1 MSICL
6 LALVYAVTEKTAQNP
21 QLKAVPLLSQN
32 GAEVPSDRF
41 LAAIVESSDD
51 AIISKTL
58 DGIITSWNPAAERL
72 YGYSPA
78 EAVGREVSLII
89 PRDRP
94 DELASILERLRQG
107 QRIDHFETSRVRK
120 DGVQLDVSVSISPII
135 DDQGHIIGA
144 ASIGRDITEKQ
155 RVERERHSLQR
166 QAALELA
173 ARTESDERFR
183 AVWEATSEAL
193 ALTDPQGV
201 VLAVNPAYCELYGR
215 RAEEFIGR
223 SFAIIFGDEALPGAM
238 GLYQAVFTATE
249 PPGSYEAKIRR
260 PDGSE
265 RVVEARADFL
275 TRDGQRVAMV
285 SAIRDIT
292 ERKRLDQAQ
301 LDFVAMASHD
311 LASPLTVLRARAQLL
326 QRRQRYDEESVTAI
340 LEQTSRMGRLINDL
354 RELVQVEGG
363 GLTLQLEMVDL
374 GALAQTAVDR
384 AHTLSKT
391 HTFRV
396 EDAGFPVFVQ
406 GDRDRLGQV
415 LDNLISNAIKYSQPG
430 GEIVVRSEMVDEEA
444 RISVNDQG
452 TGIPP
457 ASLSSLFDRFYRG
470 GNSSGEAGLGLG
482 LYITRMLVEA
492 HGGRIWATSEEGC
505 GSTFTAALPYQSV
518 AGDPG
523 DEPAPGP
530 QSQD

>member
-1 MSICL
+1 MPTG
-6 LALVYAVTEKTAQNP
+6 V
-21 QLKAVPLLSQN
+21 
-32 GAEVPSDRF
+32 GVPSDRF

-78 EAVGREVSLII
+78 EAIGREVSLII

-94 DELASILERLRQG
+94 DELASILERLRKGQG
-107 QRIDHFETSRVRK
+107 IDHFETSRVRK
-120 DGVQLDVSVSISPII
+120 DGVRLDVSVSISPII
-135 DDQGHIIGA
+135 DDQGHIVGA
-144 ASIGRDITEKQ
+144 ASIGRDITDKQ
-155 RVERERHSLQR
+155 RVERERHALQQ
-166 QAALELA
+166 QAARELA

-193 ALTDPQGV
+193 ALSDPNGV
-201 VLAVNPAYCELYGR
+201 VLDVNPAYCALYGR
-215 RAEEFIGR
+215 SAEEFLGR
-223 SFAIIFGDEALPGAM
+223 SFAIIFGAEDQFGATAH
-238 GLYQAVFTATE
+238 YQAVFTAE
-249 PPGSYEAKIRR
+249 APLRSYEAKIRR
-260 PDGSE
+260 PDGTE

-275 TRDGQRVAMV
+275 IRDGQRVAMV

-301 LDFVAMASHD
+301 LDFVAMAGHD

-363 GLTLQLEMVDL
+363 GLTLQLEIIDL
-374 GALAQTAVDR
+374 TTLAHAAVDR
-384 AHTLSKT
+384 ASTLTKS
-391 HTFRV
+391 HAVRV
-396 EDAGFPVFVQ
+396 EGACYPVLVQ

-415 LDNLISNAIKYSQPG
+415 LDNLVSNAIKYSQPG
-430 GEIVVRSEMVDEEA
+430 GEIVVRAEMVDNEA
-444 RISVNDQG
+444 RISVSDQG

-457 ASLSSLFDRFYRG
+457 ESLPSLFDRFFRG

-492 HGGRIWATSEEGC
+492 HGGRIWVTSAEGL
-505 GSTFTAALPYQSV
+505 GSTFTAAFPCHSV
-518 AGDPG
+518 PG
-523 DEPAPGP
+523 ESRDEPRIGFDSSA
-530 QSQD
+530 